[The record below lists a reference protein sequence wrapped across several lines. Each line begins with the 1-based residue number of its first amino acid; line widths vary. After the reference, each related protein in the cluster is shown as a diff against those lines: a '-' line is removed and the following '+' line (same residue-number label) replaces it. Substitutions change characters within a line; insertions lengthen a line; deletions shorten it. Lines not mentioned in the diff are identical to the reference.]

1 VRTKGI
7 PALLAAWRVRATGDV
22 MTDTHFLLWYLED
35 GMVKGWGVGGEAGRQ
50 HVGRVKDFIYKG

>member
-1 VRTKGI
+1 MRTKGI

-50 HVGRVKDFIYKG
+50 HVGRV